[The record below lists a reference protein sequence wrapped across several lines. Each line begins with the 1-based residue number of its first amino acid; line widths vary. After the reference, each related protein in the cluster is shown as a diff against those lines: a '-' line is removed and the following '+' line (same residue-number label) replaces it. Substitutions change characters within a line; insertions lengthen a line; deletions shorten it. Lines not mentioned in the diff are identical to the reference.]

1 MTKEIERNVSA
12 TETPSDPLQNE
23 IETVVRAEHS
33 DPFHVLGP
41 QSPQSPSS
49 TDRTAAPSIAIR
61 VFHPGAVDVV
71 VLAGNSKSPAEYPA
85 TRIHPDGMFEALVP
99 SAALTIGENRAVP
112 PASYRLRFTFAD
124 GKTWE
129 TYDPYAFPPLLTEY
143 DLYLSGEG
151 THYLKYEKLG
161 AHVREME
168 GVRGV
173 AFGVWAPNAKRVSV
187 VGDFNQWDGRVN
199 PMRSRGSSGI
209 WELFIPG
216 LDEGCLYKFEILS
229 RVNGHLG
236 LKSDPY
242 AFAAEMR
249 PNTASIV
256 CNIDRYKWQDAAW
269 IEARTARDWLHS
281 PMSIYEVHAG
291 SWRRNAG
298 ENHRWLTY
306 RELADQLVPYVKAM
320 GFTHVELLPIMEHP
334 FDASWG
340 YQTVGYFGVTSR
352 FGTPSDFMY
361 FVDRCHQEG
370 LGVILDWT
378 PAHFPRDAHGL
389 AFFDGTHLY
398 EHADPRRGEHPDWGT
413 LVFNY
418 GRNEVQ
424 NFLLSN
430 ALFWIDKYHIDGLRV
445 DAVASMLY
453 LDYSRR
459 AGEWIPNALGGREN
473 LEAIALIKRL
483 NEVLHQRHPGALTIA
498 EESTA
503 WPAVSRPVY
512 IGGLGFDLKWNMG
525 WMNDTLRY
533 MALDP
538 LFRHHHH
545 GEITFSLLY
554 AFHEN
559 FVLPLSH
566 DEVVHGKRSLLE
578 KMPGDDWQKF
588 ANLRLLFGYMFAHP
602 GKKLNFMGS
611 ELGQRGEFWEASAV
625 DWSLEK
631 SQWHLGIQRLLAD
644 LNRLHRTERS
654 LYEVDFEWT
663 GFEWINAGDAAASV
677 LTFLRRAKNP
687 DDFIIAICNFTPVA
701 REEYRIGVP
710 RPGFYREILNTDS
723 EFYAG
728 TNLGNAGGVQAEPIP
743 WNDRPYSIKVR
754 LPGLAVLYFK

>member
-1 MTKEIERNVSA
+1 
-12 TETPSDPLQNE
+12 
-23 IETVVRAEHS
+23 
-33 DPFHVLGP
+33 
-41 QSPQSPSS
+41 
-49 TDRTAAPSIAIR
+49 
-61 VFHPGAVDVV
+61 
-71 VLAGNSKSPAEYPA
+71 
-85 TRIHPDGMFEALVP
+85 
-99 SAALTIGENRAVP
+99 
-112 PASYRLRFTFAD
+112 
-124 GKTWE
+124 
-129 TYDPYAFPPLLTEY
+129 
-143 DLYLSGEG
+143 
-151 THYLKYEKLG
+151 
-161 AHVREME
+161 
-168 GVRGV
+168 
-173 AFGVWAPNAKRVSV
+173 
-187 VGDFNQWDGRVN
+187 
-199 PMRSRGSSGI
+199 MRSRGASGI
-209 WELFIPG
+209 WELFVPC
-216 LDEGCLYKFEILS
+216 LDEGSLYKFEILS
-229 RVNGHLG
+229 TAGGHLG

-242 AFAAEMR
+242 AFAGELR
-249 PNTASIV
+249 PNTASV
-256 CNIDRYKWQDAAW
+256 VFDIDQYQWQDSGW
-269 IEARTARDWLHS
+269 LEARASRDWLHS

-291 SWRRNAG
+291 SWRRKA
-298 ENHRWLTY
+298 ETDHRWLSY
-306 RELADQLVPYVKAM
+306 RELANELIPYVRAM

-340 YQTVGYFGVTSR
+340 YQTVGYYGVTSR

-361 FVDRCHQEG
+361 LVDRCHQEG

-473 LEAIALIKRL
+473 LEAIAFIKRL
-483 NEVLHQRHPGALTIA
+483 NEVLHTRHPGALMIA

-525 WMNDTLRY
+525 WMNDTLKY

-538 LFRHHHH
+538 IFRQHHH
-545 GEITFSLLY
+545 GELTFSLLY

-578 KMPGDDWQKF
+578 KMPGDNWQKF

-625 DWSLEK
+625 EWSLEK
-631 SQWHLGIQRLLAD
+631 SPWHRGIQRLMAD
-644 LNRLHRTERS
+644 LNRLHRTERA
-654 LYEVDFEWT
+654 LYEVDFEWS
-663 GFEWINAGDAAASV
+663 GFEWIDANDAASSV
-677 LTFLRRAKNP
+677 LTFMRRAKNP
-687 DDFIIAICNFTPVA
+687 DDFVVAVCNFTPVT
-701 REEYRIGVP
+701 REEYRVGVP

-723 EFYAG
+723 QYYEGA
-728 TNLGNAGGVQAEPIP
+728 NIGNAGGVQAEPIP

-754 LPGLAVLYFK
+754 LPALSAMYFKS